1 MGNIMAE
8 NNTLTSSVIMFTNE
22 GLGKAN
28 PELQLKLAGTYLK
41 LLLENNYLPNS
52 ICFYTDGVK
61 LVVSGSPVLDQ
72 LQQLEQRGV
81 RLIICST
88 CLYYFGLTDQ
98 VQVGIA
104 GSMADIMEA
113 QVKATKVISI

>member
-1 MGNIMAE
+1 MAD
-8 NNTLTSSVIMFTNE
+8 NNPFSSSVIMITNE
-22 GLGKAN
+22 GLGKGN
-28 PELQLKLAGTYLK
+28 PELQIKLVGTYLK

-61 LVVSGSPVLDQ
+61 LVVSGSSVLGQ

-88 CLYYFGLTDQ
+88 CLNYFGLTDR
-98 VQVGIA
+98 VQVGIV
-104 GSMADIMEA
+104 GSMADILEA
-113 QVKATKVISI
+113 QVKATKVITI